1 VMKLTEKQ
9 KRFADEYIK
18 LGNATQAAIKAG
30 YSKKY
35 ANTNVSKLLQ
45 NTTIKSYLAERMK
58 SIDSERIMSAK
69 EAVELLT
76 GIGRGEVKETVV
88 VASPAGVET
97 VEKEADLKTRISAIK
112 EILKRY
118 PDNDKL
124 MEQQLRKLTAEAD
137 IMEAKAKREASVDG
151 TDAVNVNIIVPNS
164 DEEQNDNE

>member
-30 YSKKY
+30 YSNKT
-35 ANTNVSKLLQ
+35 ANRIGAENLSKLV
-45 NTTIKSYLAERMK
+45 IRDYIDERMQA
-58 SIDSERIMSAK
+58 IENNRIMTAK

-88 VASPAGVET
+88 VASPVGVET

-137 IMEAKAKREASVDG
+137 IMEAKAKREANGDG
-151 TDAVNVNIIVPNS
+151 ADNVNVNIVMPDSN
-164 DEEQNDNE
+164 EEQKDNE

>member
-1 VMKLTEKQ
+1 MKLTEKQ

-18 LGNATQAAIKAG
+18 SGNATQAAIKAG

-58 SIDSERIMSAK
+58 LIDSERIMSAK

-88 VASPAGVET
+88 VASPMGVET

-137 IMEAKAKREASVDG
+137 MAEARVKEYIEDASDY
-151 TDAVNVNIIVPNS
+151 
-164 DEEQNDNE
+164 DEIHLVFAERQKEGQDNEY

>member
-1 VMKLTEKQ
+1 MKLTEKQ

-88 VASPAGVET
+88 VASPMGVEK

>member
-1 VMKLTEKQ
+1 MKLTEKQ

-18 LGNATQAAIKAG
+18 SGNATQAAIKAG

-58 SIDSERIMSAK
+58 LIDSERIMSAK

-88 VASPAGVET
+88 VASPMGVET

-137 IMEAKAKREASVDG
+137 IAEARVKEYIEDASDY
-151 TDAVNVNIIVPNS
+151 
-164 DEEQNDNE
+164 DEVHLVFGERQKKGQDNED

>member
-1 VMKLTEKQ
+1 MKLTEKQ

-88 VASPAGVET
+88 VASPMGVEK

-137 IMEAKAKREASVDG
+137 IMEAKAKREANGDG
-151 TDAVNVNIIVPNS
+151 ADNVNVNIVMPDSN
-164 DEEQNDNE
+164 EEQKDNE

>member
-1 VMKLTEKQ
+1 MKLTEKQ
-9 KRFADEYIK
+9 KRFADEYIQS
-18 LGNATQAAIKAG
+18 GNATQSAIKAG
-30 YSKKY
+30 YSQKY

-45 NTTIKSYLAERMK
+45 NTTIKSYIDERMEMIA
-58 SIDSERIMSAK
+58 SNRIMTAK

-88 VASPAGVET
+88 VASPMGVET

-124 MEQQLRKLTAEAD
+124 MEQQLRKLAAEAD
-137 IMEAKAKREASVDG
+137 LAEAKAKEYIEDSSDYDEIQLVFSDRQKKGQD
-151 TDAVNVNIIVPNS
+151 DA
-164 DEEQNDNE
+164 D

>member
-1 VMKLTEKQ
+1 MKLTEKQ

-18 LGNATQAAIKAG
+18 SGNATQAAIKAG

-58 SIDSERIMSAK
+58 LIDSERIMSAK

-88 VASPAGVET
+88 VASPMGVET

-124 MEQQLRKLTAEAD
+124 MKQQLRKLTAEAD
-137 IMEAKAKREASVDG
+137 MAEAKTKEYIEDS
-151 TDAVNVNIIVPNS
+151 S
-164 DEEQNDNE
+164 DYDEVQLVFSDRQKKGQDNED